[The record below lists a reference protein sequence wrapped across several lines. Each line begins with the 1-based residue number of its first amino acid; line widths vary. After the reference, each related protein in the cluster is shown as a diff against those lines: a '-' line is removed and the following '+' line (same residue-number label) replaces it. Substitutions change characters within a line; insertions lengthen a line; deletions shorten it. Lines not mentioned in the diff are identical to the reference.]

1 VVQETRVLL
10 FIAGGLICLLGLI
23 GLCAGGFGAAMMAN
37 FLGNP
42 SFVAELD
49 PTTAKTEE
57 ERLAAEAF
65 LQVWTKAQPLLR
77 PAVVTVGVSTL
88 LWSGVSFW
96 MGVATIQGRRWARKI
111 LLAAGW
117 AWCGNVILQFVAF
130 LGAIPALVSFTQ
142 AMPAARY
149 GAGGPPGLAPGIAL
163 QVVVNLISYGIS
175 AAPGIVLI
183 IVFGLRNVRL
193 SCEHLDPNPNWTDR
207 VPIQVL
213 PIWLTFVSFILQ
225 LLLLTPFIPAVAQL
239 VPMIPWS
246 PGVLVATN
254 LGVIAFLVLCT
265 WLVGRMHPAGWWLV
279 LIGSAVG
286 LVLGCAFHLR
296 TDFAEVIRSGLSLLP
311 IPEDKR
317 PEFERGIPPD
327 MIKAIATFLKG
338 YWVAFAATGAVF
350 IGYLFWIKRFFDP
363 QTTED
368 DRLTH

>member
-1 VVQETRVLL
+1 MVQETRVLL
-10 FIAGGLICLLGLI
+10 FISGGLICLLGLL
-23 GLCAGGFGAAMMAN
+23 GLCAGGFGAAMMGN

-42 SFVAELD
+42 SFFAELD
-49 PTTAKTEE
+49 PSTAKTEE

-88 LWSGVSFW
+88 LWSGVFFW
-96 MGVATIQGRRWARKI
+96 MGVATMQGRRWARKL

-142 AMPAARY
+142 AMPTVGAA
-149 GAGGPPGLAPGIAL
+149 AGGAPGLGSGIAL
-163 QVVVNLISYGIS
+163 QVVVNLISYGIT

-193 SCEHLDPNPNWTDR
+193 SCEHLDPTPNWTDR

-213 PIWLTFVSFILQ
+213 PIWLIFVSFIVQ
-225 LLLLTPFIPAVAQL
+225 TLLLAPFIPAIVQL
-239 VPMIPWS
+239 IPMIPWS
-246 PGVLVATN
+246 AGGLIAAN
-254 LGVIAFLVLCT
+254 LGGTAFLVLCT
-265 WLVGRMHPAGWWLV
+265 WLIGKMHPAGWWLV
-279 LIGSAVG
+279 LIGSTVG

-296 TDFAEVIRSGLSLLP
+296 TDFAEAIRSGLSLLP

-317 PEFERGIPPD
+317 PEFERGIPPE
-327 MIKAIATFLKG
+327 MIKAFATFLKD

-350 IGYLFWIKRFFDP
+350 IGYLCWIKRFFDP
-363 QTTED
+363 HPTEE
-368 DRLTH
+368 DRLTR